1 MKDEH
6 ITHIRE
12 KEVFLHKKS
21 NNPYHAKQSWVKK
34 DTFQRPKIFQLQEC
48 IHWSGGLCLC
58 IELFTVFVNAS
69 IKSLLIIL
77 SVLENSHKVS
87 LLVLATKEDISLKTS
102 QYCLKSMHPASMQWR
117 KHLSKNFQ

>member
-58 IELFTVFVNAS
+58 IELFTAFVNAS
-69 IKSLLIIL
+69 VTPGVGHKGRYVIEDF
-77 SVLENSHKVS
+77 SVL
-87 LLVLATKEDISLKTS
+87 LKIDAS
-102 QYCLKSMHPASMQWR
+102 GLNAVEKAFIKKFSVKIKLKCLFPYK
-117 KHLSKNFQ
+117 